1 MKKGLPLEKVKEAA
15 YEAARK
21 AGAAEEK
28 AREIGDKAAIAA
40 AESKVGVVD
49 NVSHF
54 DSEKEDVLRQHP
66 AFEQK
71 PSVDGIEMGKM
82 KIETKESKVDETKKE
97 STKETKKDDVPP
109 KKRGTKQDD

>member
-1 MKKGLPLEKVKEAA
+1 M
-15 YEAARK
+15 
-21 AGAAEEK
+21 
-28 AREIGDKAAIAA
+28 
-40 AESKVGVVD
+40 D

-54 DSEKEDVLRQHP
+54 DSEKEEKSSDSTPLLSK
-66 AFEQK
+66 K

-109 KKRGTKQDD
+109 KKRVHSKQDVIEAKLQQDPTYFDDEPDESVL